1 MARISRGVT
10 SHARH
15 KKVLK
20 LAKGY
25 RGRSKNNYR
34 LALQRVEKGLQYA
47 YRDRR
52 NRKRDFRG
60 LWIQRINA
68 GARQHGLT
76 YSQLMHG
83 IRVGRIEGRP
93 EGAGRLGGAR
103 AGGVRR
109 PGRPGTGPR
118 SRPDRR
124 GAGATRRHGPR
135 GTGRQGAPFCVAP
148 AGNGALT
155 KRQASPADTGSGR
168 DDLPGRAPARV
179 SLPRAGGPPSGC
191 RFRRDRSTLHEPA
204 APRRLRLR
212 LRRALPSPR
221 R

>member
-10 SHARH
+10 AHARH

-52 NRKRDFRG
+52 NRKRDFRS

-83 IRVGRIEGRP
+83 IREAGIEVDRKVLADLAVREP
-93 EGAGRLGGAR
+93 EAFGALVDQAR
-103 AGGVRR
+103 A
-109 PGRPGTGPR
+109 
-118 SRPDRR
+118 
-124 GAGATRRHGPR
+124 AIKA
-135 GTGRQGAPFCVAP
+135 
-148 AGNGALT
+148 
-155 KRQASPADTGSGR
+155 
-168 DDLPGRAPARV
+168 
-179 SLPRAGGPPSGC
+179 
-191 RFRRDRSTLHEPA
+191 
-204 APRRLRLR
+204 
-212 LRRALPSPR
+212 
-221 R
+221 